1 MGLRVR
7 ISVGVG
13 AQGWGR
19 GCGYGQ
25 VMVCRGRGQM
35 MVGGGR
41 YVRGSVSGLIRIY
54 RRKSDGF
61 G

>member
-25 VMVCRGRGQM
+25 VMVHCGDS
-35 MVGGGR
+35 VGGSYGWAQ
-41 YVRGSVSGLIRIY
+41 VWFEAGKG
-54 RRKSDGF
+54 G
-61 G
+61 

>member
-25 VMVCRGRGQM
+25 VMVHCGDS
-35 MVGGGR
+35 VGGVVMDGR
-41 YVRGSVSGLIRIY
+41 RCGLRQAKVGSCCSA
-54 RRKSDGF
+54 STH
-61 G
+61 

>member
-1 MGLRVR
+1 MQGQRRAAVGLRVR

-25 VMVCRGRGQM
+25 VMVHCGDS
-35 MVGGGR
+35 VGGSYGWAQ
-41 YVRGSVSGLIRIY
+41 VWFEAGKG
-54 RRKSDGF
+54 G
-61 G
+61 